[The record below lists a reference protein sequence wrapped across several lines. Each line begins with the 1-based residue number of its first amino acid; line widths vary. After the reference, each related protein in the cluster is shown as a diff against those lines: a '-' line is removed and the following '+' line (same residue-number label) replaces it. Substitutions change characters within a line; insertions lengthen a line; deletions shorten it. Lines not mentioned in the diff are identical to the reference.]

1 MKSID
6 ACPRGPMNRTA
17 RWLTRC
23 VLLLAA
29 WAWGTAVWAQAVV
42 TAGPSNNSQSVLMFD
57 VQAITPVTVTGF
69 STVLAS
75 ATPSVE
81 IWGRSGSHVGFTN
94 NFAGWTLL
102 GTTPTMAVTP
112 GAVTALPLTLDGA
125 SGAEKTATGWL
136 TRVGLADRLLHPEV
150 RGKRASWDAALD
162 AVAEGFT
169 RALDRLGPEGVAL
182 YVSGQIGRDAQMR
195 LVEDHE
201 ATLKRFRRRGNM
213 IALEA
218 ANPAYETRVFPDH
231 MVKVQ
236 GRLVGL
242 IRNY

>member
-112 GAVTALPLTLDGA
+112 GAVTALPLTLDVPLLAGETHAFMLRASPGHIGYRDGVGIDAPGVTTVNADANLRVISGTGA
-125 SGAEKTATGWL
+125 TNDLSSNFTPRHL
-136 TRVGLADRLLHPEV
+136 VGEV
-150 RGKRASWDAALD
+150 RYRIGAAAT
-162 AVAEGFT
+162 AVPTLGQWGLPT
-169 RALDRLGPEGVAL
+169 LALLLGAL
-182 YVSGQIGRDAQMR
+182 AWRQV
-195 LVEDHE
+195 
-201 ATLKRFRRRGNM
+201 RRR
-213 IALEA
+213 
-218 ANPAYETRVFPDH
+218 R
-231 MVKVQ
+231 
-236 GRLVGL
+236 
-242 IRNY
+242 